1 MVETLNIE
9 LPADEDR
16 VRSLRA
22 GDLVTLT
29 GEIVI
34 SAGLPTYRRLL
45 SQLRHGIEPPLDL
58 HGKALFHVGSQS
70 EQVGDEHR
78 LLYLNPTTSTRF
90 DAEMPELIRG
100 LGIRFAGGK
109 GGLGDESVAAMR
121 DTGCVY
127 LSFLGGGC
135 TLLSEAIRR
144 VTGVFWTEMVSHYRL
159 VQVEVER
166 LGPLTVGIDA
176 HGESIYRNLRE
187 RAGARLPAILEKLSR
202 ERATGRSTS

>member
-1 MVETLNIE
+1 MRSRAVQ
-9 LPADEDR
+9 LPVDDSL

-22 GDLVTLT
+22 GDLVHLT

-45 SQLRHGIEPPLDL
+45 SELRDGVAPPLDL
-58 HGKALFHVGSQS
+58 RGKALFHVGSQGGPVDGTVDG
-70 EQVGDEHR
+70 EYR
-78 LLYLNPTTSTRF
+78 LQYLNPTTSTRF

-100 LGIRFAGGK
+100 LGIRFTGGK
-109 GGLGDESVAAMR
+109 GGLGAESVEAMR
-121 DTGCVY
+121 ETGCAY

-159 VQVEVER
+159 VRVEVER

-176 HGESIYRNLRE
+176 RGNSIYRDLQRGARE
-187 RAGARLPAILEKLSR
+187 RMPEILAGLRTTR
-202 ERATGRSTS
+202 EEGR

>member
-1 MVETLNIE
+1 MRSRELR
-9 LPADEDR
+9 LPADEAA

-22 GDLVTLT
+22 GDLVHLT
-29 GEIVI
+29 GEIVV

-45 SQLRHGIEPPLDL
+45 SELREGVAPPLEL
-58 HGKALFHVGSQS
+58 RAGALFHVGSQ
-70 EQVGDEHR
+70 GDHVDGEYR
-78 LLYLNPTTSTRF
+78 LQYLNPTTSTRF

-100 LGIRFAGGK
+100 LGIRLTGGK
-109 GGLGDESVAAMR
+109 GGLGPESVEAMR
-121 DTGCVY
+121 ETGCVY

-159 VQVEVER
+159 VRVEVER

-176 HGESIYRNLRE
+176 HGTSIYRDLQRGARE
-187 RAGARLPAILEKLSR
+187 RMPQILAGLRTSR
-202 ERATGRSTS
+202 EEER